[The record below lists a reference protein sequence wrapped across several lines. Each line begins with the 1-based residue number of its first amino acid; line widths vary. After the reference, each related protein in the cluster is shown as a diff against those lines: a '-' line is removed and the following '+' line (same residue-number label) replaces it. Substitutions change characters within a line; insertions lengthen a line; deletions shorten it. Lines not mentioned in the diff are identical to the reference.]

1 MSWPVALDN
10 VKCFHWPECSHN
22 ISSTSKLSNFGPQS
36 HHLSLCKCEEKDI
49 KKSLIICGEKICQP
63 AFKCIFRVDN
73 LFLNEILFPRIF
85 LLTLL
90 FVLLNYLHFKK
101 RGRNGVIKGITLQ
114 NYTEYFLFWS
124 ISWRFFWP
132 DQILAF
138 LQHWWALSTVT
149 PKMLWLY
156 SLQRVNAFKITKE
169 I

>member
-10 VKCFHWPECSHN
+10 VKCFQWPECSHN
-22 ISSTSKLSNFGPQS
+22 ISSTSKLSNSGPQS
-36 HHLSLCKCEEKDI
+36 HHLSLYKCEEKDI

-73 LFLNEILFPRIF
+73 LFLDEILFP

-90 FVLLNYLHFKK
+90 FVLLNYLHFIKVSW
-101 RGRNGVIKGITLQ
+101 NGVIKGITLQ
-114 NYTEYFLFWS
+114 NSQAELNTSCFDQFPD
-124 ISWRFFWP
+124 ISFDLLNIF
-132 DQILAF
+132 AF
-138 LQHWWALSTVT
+138 LQYWALSTVT

-156 SLQRVNAFKITKE
+156 SLQRENAFKITKE